1 MEKKKV
7 NLPKKGA
14 GRRVAARLKE
24 LGKQS
29 PPKDIV
35 NKINRDEEEQKKIA
49 AASRR
54 SQRDLDL

>member
-1 MEKKKV
+1 
-7 NLPKKGA
+7 
-14 GRRVAARLKE
+14 VAARLKE